1 MHLRRFNEMTKIDFK
16 EMSLQEK
23 YDNLLES
30 FILTMAT
37 DYALFEELGEVDKY
51 LDMHMK
57 VRKKMLPNLLGAAFK
72 LFKMV
77 SSRRAIEQVIKQYAY
92 SQQMYLPKTNIE
104 ISWSSKGEVV
114 GRIRNCPNL
123 SKLRNIV
130 EKAGLEIDPRFHCK
144 IELKVLKELA
154 KEFGL
159 DINEE
164 IVENGCHF
172 IGKLR

>member
-1 MHLRRFNEMTKIDFK
+1 
-16 EMSLQEK
+16 
-23 YDNLLES
+23 
-30 FILTMAT
+30 
-37 DYALFEELGEVDKY
+37 
-51 LDMHMK
+51 
-57 VRKKMLPNLLGAAFK
+57 MLPNLLGAAFK